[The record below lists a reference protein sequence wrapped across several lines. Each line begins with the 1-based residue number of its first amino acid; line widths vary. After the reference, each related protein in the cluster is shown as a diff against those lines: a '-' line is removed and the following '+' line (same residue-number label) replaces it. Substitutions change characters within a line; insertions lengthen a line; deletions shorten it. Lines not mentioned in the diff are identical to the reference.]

1 MNQKNIFL
9 LLMKTQGQTLESI
22 SFKELKNPVS
32 FIDKEI
38 NKFLIKNEKVKKMIL
53 KIHNQLE
60 SSF

>member
-53 KIHNQLE
+53 KIHSQLE